1 MSAGFPESV
10 DGIAF
15 GDTMRIQFGFPA
27 VINGRILRVEGEW
40 GDVDN
45 QQADLVATVD
55 KLRLVADFRV

>member
-1 MSAGFPESV
+1 
-10 DGIAF
+10 
-15 GDTMRIQFGFPA
+15 MRIQFGFPA

-55 KLRLVADFRV
+55 KFCLVADFRA